1 MVGERG
7 DNHPEESGRGAAFL
21 CWVVGLLFAAAAA
34 AVVEDDRREVL
45 CWNNSATGPGVGLI
59 SPRCQNHR

>member
-7 DNHPEESGRGAAFL
+7 DNHPEESDRGAAFL

-34 AVVEDDRREVL
+34 AAVVEDDRRKVL
-45 CWNNSATGPGVGLI
+45 
-59 SPRCQNHR
+59 